1 MMVRSG
7 SLAPRRAIQEGP
19 AVRGLLLYA
28 DKTTRGSLDLPL
40 TRGGQT
46 HPRQPAAAVVR
57 VRLCEGALM
66 SFLTDAMEV
75 EVEGIGA
82 ARRIGW
88 MRFVGNGLGAFP
100 VASIILEREQG
111 ALA

>member
-40 TRGGQT
+40 TRGG
-46 HPRQPAAAVVR
+46 
-57 VRLCEGALM
+57 RLIL
-66 SFLTDAMEV
+66 
-75 EVEGIGA
+75 
-82 ARRIGW
+82 
-88 MRFVGNGLGAFP
+88 GNPLR
-100 VASIILEREQG
+100 LW
-111 ALA
+111 